1 MTFKVN
7 DLKVNDKA
15 PGFSLL
21 DQDGNK
27 ISLKDFA
34 GKTVVLFF
42 YPKADTP
49 GCTVEAC
56 GFRDTYKKIQA
67 TGAVILGISADTSAK
82 QKKFEEKFNLPY
94 PLLAD
99 VDKKVCEA
107 FGVIQE
113 KSMYGKKYMG
123 IARMTFIIG
132 PSGKIQ
138 HIYEKVKPDGHAEE
152 VLAYLKKA
160 A

>member
-1 MTFKVN
+1 MSV
-7 DLKVNDKA
+7 KVNDKA
-15 PGFSLL
+15 PAFSLL

-27 ISLKDFA
+27 VSLKDFA

-67 TGAVILGISADTSAK
+67 TGAVILGISADEPAK
-82 QKKFEEKFNLPY
+82 QKKFEEKFSLPY

-99 VDKKVCEA
+99 TDKKVCGS

-132 PSGKIQ
+132 PTGKIQ
-138 HIYEKVKPDGHAEE
+138 HIYEKVKPEGHAEE
-152 VLAYLKKA
+152 VLACLKSA
-160 A
+160 

>member
-1 MTFKVN
+1 MKV
-7 DLKVNDKA
+7 KVNDKA
-15 PGFSLL
+15 PAFSLL

-49 GCTVEAC
+49 GCTIEAC

-67 TGAVILGISADTSAK
+67 TGTVILGISADEPAK
-82 QKKFEEKFNLPY
+82 QKKFEEKFKLPY

-99 VDKKVCEA
+99 TDKKVCESY
-107 FGVIQE
+107 GVIQE

-123 IARMTFIIG
+123 IARMTFLIG
-132 PSGKIQ
+132 PTGRIQ
-138 HIYEKVKPDGHAEE
+138 HIYEKVKPEGHADE
-152 VLAYLKKA
+152 VLAYLKTA

>member
-1 MTFKVN
+1 M
-7 DLKVNDKA
+7 KVNDKA
-15 PGFSLL
+15 PAFSLL

-27 ISLKDFA
+27 VSLKDFA

-56 GFRDTYKKIQA
+56 GFRDTYKKLQA
-67 TGAVILGISADTSAK
+67 TGAVILGISADTREK
-82 QKKFEEKFNLPY
+82 QKKFETKFSLPY

-132 PSGKIQ
+132 PTGKIQ

-152 VLAYLKKA
+152 VLAYLKSA
-160 A
+160 T

>member
-1 MTFKVN
+1 M
-7 DLKVNDKA
+7 KVNDKA
-15 PGFSLL
+15 PAFSLL

-49 GCTVEAC
+49 GCTIEAC
-56 GFRDTYKKIQA
+56 GFRDTYKKMQA
-67 TGAVILGISADTSAK
+67 TGTALLGISADEPAK
-82 QKKFEEKFNLPY
+82 QKKFEEKFKLPY

-99 VDKKVCEA
+99 TDKKVCESY
-107 FGVIQE
+107 GVIQE

-132 PSGKIQ
+132 PTGRIQ
-138 HIYEKVKPDGHAEE
+138 HIYEKVKAEGHADE
-152 VLAYLKKA
+152 VLAYLKTA

>member
-1 MTFKVN
+1 M
-7 DLKVNDKA
+7 KVNDKA
-15 PGFSLL
+15 PAFSLL

-27 ISLKDFA
+27 VSLKDFA

-67 TGAVILGISADTSAK
+67 TGTVILGISADEPAK
-82 QKKFEEKFNLPY
+82 QKKFEEKFHLPY

-99 VDKKVCEA
+99 TDKKVCESY
-107 FGVIQE
+107 GVIQE

-132 PSGKIQ
+132 PTGKIQ

-152 VLAYLKKA
+152 VLAYLKTA

>member
-1 MTFKVN
+1 M
-7 DLKVNDKA
+7 KVNDKA
-15 PGFSLL
+15 PAFSLL

-49 GCTVEAC
+49 GCTIEAC
-56 GFRDTYKKIQA
+56 GFRDTYKKMQA
-67 TGAVILGISADTSAK
+67 TGTVILGVSADEPAK

-99 VDKKVCEA
+99 TDKKVCESY
-107 FGVIQE
+107 GVIQE

-132 PSGKIQ
+132 PSGTIQ
-138 HIYEKVKPDGHAEE
+138 HIYEKVKPEGHADE
-152 VLAYLKKA
+152 VLAYLKTA

>member
-1 MTFKVN
+1 MKV
-7 DLKVNDKA
+7 KVNDKA
-15 PGFSLL
+15 PAFSLL
-21 DQDGNK
+21 DQDGNEVA
-27 ISLKDFA
+27 LKDFS
-34 GKTVVLFF
+34 GKTIVLFF

-67 TGAVILGISADTSAK
+67 SGAIILGISADNSAK
-82 QKKFEEKFNLPY
+82 QKKFEEKFKLPY

-99 VDKKVCEA
+99 TDRKVCEA

-123 IARMTFIIG
+123 IARMTFIVG
-132 PSGKIQ
+132 RTGKIQ
-138 HIYEKVKPDGHAEE
+138 HVYEKVKPEGHAEE
-152 VLAYLKKA
+152 VLAYLKTA

>member
-1 MTFKVN
+1 M
-7 DLKVNDKA
+7 KVNDKA
-15 PGFSLL
+15 PAVSLL
-21 DQDGNK
+21 DQDGDK

-49 GCTVEAC
+49 GCTIEAC

-67 TGAVILGISADTSAK
+67 TGTVILGVSADEPAK
-82 QKKFEEKFNLPY
+82 QKKFEEKFKLPY

-99 VDKKVCEA
+99 TDKKVCESY
-107 FGVIQE
+107 GVIQE

-132 PSGKIQ
+132 PTGRIQ
-138 HIYEKVKPDGHAEE
+138 HIYEKVKPEGHADE
-152 VLAYLKKA
+152 VLAYLKTA

>member
-1 MTFKVN
+1 MTLKVN

-15 PGFSLL
+15 PAFSLL

-27 ISLKDFA
+27 VSLKDLT
-34 GKTVVLFF
+34 GRTVVLFF

-67 TGAVILGISADTSAK
+67 TGAVILRISADTSAK
-82 QKKFEEKFNLPY
+82 QKKFEEKFKLPY

-99 VDKKVCEA
+99 VDKRVCEA

-132 PSGKIQ
+132 ATGKIE

>member
-1 MTFKVN
+1 MKVQT
-7 DLKVNDKA
+7 NDKA
-15 PGFSLL
+15 PAFSLL

-27 ISLKDFA
+27 VSLKDFA

-67 TGAVILGISADTSAK
+67 TGTVILGISADTSTK
-82 QKKFEEKFNLPY
+82 QKKFEEKFKLPY

-99 VDKKVCEA
+99 TDKKVCES

-132 PSGKIQ
+132 STGKIQ
-138 HIYEKVKPDGHAEE
+138 HIYEKVKPEGHAEE
-152 VLAYLKKA
+152 VLAYLKA
-160 A
+160 VA

>member
-1 MTFKVN
+1 M
-7 DLKVNDKA
+7 KVNDKA
-15 PGFSLL
+15 PAFSLL

-49 GCTVEAC
+49 GCTIEAC

-67 TGAVILGISADTSAK
+67 TGTVILGVSADEPAK
-82 QKKFEEKFNLPY
+82 QKKFEEKFKLPY

-99 VDKKVCEA
+99 TDKKVCESY
-107 FGVIQE
+107 GVIQE

-132 PSGKIQ
+132 PTGRIQ
-138 HIYEKVKPDGHAEE
+138 HIYEKVKAEGHADE
-152 VLAYLKKA
+152 VLAYLKTA

>member
-1 MTFKVN
+1 M
-7 DLKVNDKA
+7 KVNDKA
-15 PGFSLL
+15 PAFSLL

-49 GCTVEAC
+49 GCTIEAC
-56 GFRDTYKKIQA
+56 GFRDTYKKMQA
-67 TGAVILGISADTSAK
+67 TGTVILGVSADEPAK

-99 VDKKVCEA
+99 TDKKVCESY
-107 FGVIQE
+107 GVIQE

-132 PSGKIQ
+132 PTGRIQ
-138 HIYEKVKPDGHAEE
+138 HIYEKVKADGHADE
-152 VLAYLKKA
+152 VLAYLKTA

>member
-1 MTFKVN
+1 M
-7 DLKVNDKA
+7 KVNDKA
-15 PGFSLL
+15 PAFSLL

-49 GCTVEAC
+49 GCTIEAC

-67 TGAVILGISADTSAK
+67 TGTVILGVSADEPAK
-82 QKKFEEKFNLPY
+82 QKKFEEKFKLPY

-99 VDKKVCEA
+99 TDKKVCESY
-107 FGVIQE
+107 GVIQE
-113 KSMYGKKYMG
+113 KNMYGKKYMG

-132 PSGKIQ
+132 PTGRIQ
-138 HIYEKVKPDGHAEE
+138 HIYEKVKAEGHADE
-152 VLAYLKKA
+152 VLAYLKTA

>member
-1 MTFKVN
+1 MKV
-7 DLKVNDKA
+7 KVNDKA
-15 PGFSLL
+15 PAFSLL

-49 GCTVEAC
+49 GCTIEAC
-56 GFRDTYKKIQA
+56 GFRDIYKKIQA
-67 TGAVILGISADTSAK
+67 TGTVILGISADEPAK
-82 QKKFEEKFNLPY
+82 QKKFEEKFKLPY

-99 VDKKVCEA
+99 TDKKVCESY
-107 FGVIQE
+107 GVIQE

-123 IARMTFIIG
+123 IARMTFLIG
-132 PSGKIQ
+132 PTGRIQ
-138 HIYEKVKPDGHAEE
+138 HIYEKVKPEGHADE
-152 VLAYLKKA
+152 VLAYLKTA

>member
-1 MTFKVN
+1 MKVH
-7 DLKVNDKA
+7 DKA
-15 PGFSLL
+15 PAFSLL

-27 ISLKDFA
+27 VSLKDFA

-67 TGAVILGISADTSAK
+67 AGAVILGVSADEPAK
-82 QKKFEEKFNLPY
+82 QKKFEVKFKLPY

-99 VDKKVCEA
+99 TDKKVCEA
-107 FGVIQE
+107 YGVIQE

-132 PSGKIQ
+132 PTGKIQ

-152 VLAYLKKA
+152 VLANLKGA

>member
-1 MTFKVN
+1 M
-7 DLKVNDKA
+7 KVNDKA
-15 PGFSLL
+15 PAFSLL

-49 GCTVEAC
+49 GCTIEAC

-67 TGAVILGISADTSAK
+67 TGTVILGVSADEPAK
-82 QKKFEEKFNLPY
+82 QKKFEEKFKLPY

-99 VDKKVCEA
+99 TDKKVCESY
-107 FGVIQE
+107 GVIQE

-132 PSGKIQ
+132 ATGRIQ
-138 HIYEKVKPDGHAEE
+138 HIYEKVKPEGHADE
-152 VLAYLKKA
+152 VLAYLKTA

>member
-1 MTFKVN
+1 M
-7 DLKVNDKA
+7 KVNDKA
-15 PGFSLL
+15 PAFSLL

-27 ISLKDFA
+27 VSLKDFA

-56 GFRDTYKKIQA
+56 GFRDTYKKLQA
-67 TGAVILGISADTSAK
+67 TGAVILGISADTSEK
-82 QKKFEEKFNLPY
+82 QKKFEKKFSLPY

-99 VDKKVCEA
+99 TDKKVCEA

-123 IARMTFIIG
+123 IARMTFVIA
-132 PSGKIQ
+132 PTGKIQ
-138 HIYEKVKPDGHAEE
+138 RIYEKVKPDGHAEE
-152 VLAYLKKA
+152 VLAYLKSMA
-160 A
+160 

>member
-1 MTFKVN
+1 M
-7 DLKVNDKA
+7 KVNDKA
-15 PGFSLL
+15 PAFSLL

-34 GKTVVLFF
+34 GRTVVLFF

-49 GCTVEAC
+49 GCTIEAC

-67 TGAVILGISADTSAK
+67 TGTVILGVSADEPAK
-82 QKKFEEKFNLPY
+82 QKKFEEKFKLPY

-99 VDKKVCEA
+99 TDKKVCESY
-107 FGVIQE
+107 GVIQE

-132 PSGKIQ
+132 PTGRIQ
-138 HIYEKVKPDGHAEE
+138 HIYEKVKPEGHADE
-152 VLAYLKKA
+152 VLAYLKTA

>member
-1 MTFKVN
+1 ME
-7 DLKVNDKA
+7 VNDKA
-15 PGFSLL
+15 PAFSLL

-27 ISLKDFA
+27 VSLKDFA

-49 GCTVEAC
+49 GCTKEAC
-56 GFRDTYKKIQA
+56 GFRDTYKKLQA
-67 TGAVILGISADTSAK
+67 TGAVILGISADTSEK
-82 QKKFEEKFNLPY
+82 QKKFETKFSLPY

-123 IARMTFIIG
+123 IARMTFVIG
-132 PSGKIQ
+132 PTGKIQ
-138 HIYEKVKPDGHAEE
+138 HVYEKVKPEGHAEE
-152 VLAYLKKA
+152 VLEYLKSTA
-160 A
+160 

>member
-1 MTFKVN
+1 M
-7 DLKVNDKA
+7 KVNDKA
-15 PGFSLL
+15 PAFSLL

-49 GCTVEAC
+49 GCTIEAC
-56 GFRDTYKKIQA
+56 GFRDIYKKIQA
-67 TGAVILGISADTSAK
+67 TGTVILGISADEPAK
-82 QKKFEEKFNLPY
+82 QKKFEEKFKLPY

-99 VDKKVCEA
+99 TDKKVCESY
-107 FGVIQE
+107 GVIQE

-123 IARMTFIIG
+123 IARMTFLIG
-132 PSGKIQ
+132 PTGRIQ
-138 HIYEKVKPDGHAEE
+138 HIYEKVKPEGHADE
-152 VLAYLKKA
+152 VLAYLKTA

>member
-1 MTFKVN
+1 M
-7 DLKVNDKA
+7 KVNDKA
-15 PGFSLL
+15 PAFSLL

-49 GCTVEAC
+49 GCTIEAC

-67 TGAVILGISADTSAK
+67 TGTVILGVSADEPAK
-82 QKKFEEKFNLPY
+82 QKKFEEKFKLPY

-99 VDKKVCEA
+99 TDKKVCESY
-107 FGVIQE
+107 GVIQE

-132 PSGKIQ
+132 QTGRIQ
-138 HIYEKVKPDGHAEE
+138 HIYEKVKPAGHADE
-152 VLAYLKKA
+152 VLAYLKTA